1 MHLKRAVLCLSLLLV
16 SATAMANNFR
26 AADTVYL
33 LTAGRVSNFN
43 TDIYISN
50 PSNERV
56 AVSVAFAPSET
67 ADNSGVIAQAVTLAV
82 LQPGERREILDPMRN
97 IFARAEGGLGQMIFF
112 GCREGAPNCD
122 CVSTPSDCRN
132 ITIESRIYA
141 SQAAPNCANGAATCT
156 TGQLFSGQP
165 WYTYAARN
173 SPTGFDRVFIAG
185 IRNFG
190 SRTAPA
196 SGFRANVGL
205 VNASQFSSTRLTVTL
220 FDASNSQVGSTGVD
234 LGPLGHTQRTLQSL
248 FPTATNL
255 QIAGYLVI
263 EQTTVTPTAA
273 AAGAGCTDG
282 CPSFFAY
289 GSVLDNVTDDPTTME
304 GQFFSGL
311 SDTQLGCVFSAK
323 PPVRPVRRR

>member
-1 MHLKRAVLCLSLLLV
+1 MHLKRAALCLTLLV
-16 SATAMANNFR
+16 SAATVTANNFR

-33 LTAGRVSNFN
+33 PTAGRVSNFN

-50 PSNERV
+50 PNNERV

-67 ADNSGVIAQAVTLAV
+67 ADNSAVISQAVTLAV

-97 IFARAEGGLGQMIFF
+97 IFARPEGGLGQMIFF
-112 GCREGAPNCD
+112 GCREGAPSCD
-122 CVSTPSDCRN
+122 CASNPGDCRN
-132 ITIESRIYA
+132 ITVESRIYA
-141 SQAAPNCANGAATCT
+141 TQTAPNCAGGAATCT
-156 TGQLFSGQP
+156 SGQLFAGLP
-165 WYTYAARN
+165 WYSYAARN

-190 SRTAPA
+190 SRNAPA
-196 SGFRANVGL
+196 SGYRANVGL

-220 FDASNSQVGSTGVD
+220 FDASNSQIGSTGVD
-234 LGPLGHTQRTLQSL
+234 LGPLGHTQRTLTSL
-248 FPTATNL
+248 FPAATNL
-255 QIAGYLVI
+255 QNAGYLIV

-282 CPSFFAY
+282 CPSYFAY
-289 GSVLDNVTDDPTTME
+289 GSVLDNVTDDPTTLE

-311 SDTQLGCVFSAK
+311 TDTQLGCIFSAK
-323 PPVRPVRRR
+323 PPTRPVRRR